1 MLPRSRRKPQRT
13 SRSPELQPELQI
25 ELTYRQAQ
33 KTIDSLRTQWVT
45 SPRERSQLEPMLRGL
60 GRMQSKL
67 DRRVIHIAVLG
78 LVGRGK
84 SSLLNALLGESV
96 FVTGPLHGVT
106 QRLETAHWILPETE
120 GETDVA
126 TPLTVELWDTP
137 GLDEVQGDDRE
148 RLAQRVAQRAD
159 LILFVISGDLTQ
171 IEWDALHRLRRSG
184 KPLLLVLNK
193 VDQYPECDREAI
205 YAKIQNDRLQDW
217 ISPTEIVM
225 TAAAPVKRI
234 AQRQAN
240 GQVVVTPGLALP
252 QVEDL
257 KARILEILQ
266 REGLALLTLN
276 SLLYAQVS
284 QNRMV
289 ECKLKLRETAVDQ
302 IIWQGAVTKATT
314 IALNPI
320 AIVDVMAGAVIDVSL
335 ILSLAR
341 LYGLPLNRWGAWR
354 LLRSIGLSMAAV
366 SASELFSSLGLGSM
380 KTLLGASLTATG
392 GATLAPYISIAVTQ
406 GAVAGVSSY
415 AVGQVAKRCL
425 IEGCHHGEASV
436 HKTVERV
443 LANLDEGSIL
453 ARLRS
458 ELQLEIQ
465 QFARKS
471 LR

>member
-13 SRSPELQPELQI
+13 PRSPELQPELHI

-33 KTIDSLRTQWVT
+33 KTIEALRTQWVK

-67 DRRVIHIAVLG
+67 DHRVIHIAVLG

-106 QRLETAHWILPETE
+106 QRLETARWILPETE
-120 GETDVA
+120 SETDVA

-171 IEWDALHRLRRSG
+171 IEWEALHRLRRSG

-234 AQRQAN
+234 AQRQAD
-240 GQVVVTPGLALP
+240 GQVVVTPVLALP
-252 QVEDL
+252 QVEEL
-257 KARILEILQ
+257 KAKILDILQ

-276 SLLYAQVS
+276 SLLYAQVA

-366 SASELFSSLGLGSM
+366 SASELFTSLGLGS
-380 KTLLGASLTATG
+380 
-392 GATLAPYISIAVTQ
+392 V
-406 GAVAGVSSY
+406 
-415 AVGQVAKRCL
+415 
-425 IEGCHHGEASV
+425 
-436 HKTVERV
+436 
-443 LANLDEGSIL
+443 
-453 ARLRS
+453 
-458 ELQLEIQ
+458 
-465 QFARKS
+465 KS
-471 LR
+471 F